1 MQSVLALP
9 LLVKMSPLN
18 TQIQI
23 CLSVSS
29 ILTVFSSMSCRL
41 LLLCI
46 LFLTYFSQVFLK
58 SLYFLFPF
66 LLVCLPLSHL
76 NLTVLFPTCDS
87 LFGCSGLNGIAC
99 HRGLQGDAVCLMSFL
114 LCINLFEYNCIVF
127 PSVPLND
134 I

>member
-9 LLVKMSPLN
+9 LLVKMSPFN

-23 CLSVSS
+23 CLSPSS
-29 ILTVFSSMSCRL
+29 ILTVFSSMSWRL

-46 LFLTYFSQVFLK
+46 LLLTYFSQLFLK

-66 LLVCLPLSHL
+66 LLVCLQLSHL

-87 LFGCSGLNGIAC
+87 RFDCSGLNGIAC
-99 HRGLQGDAVCLMSFL
+99 HRVLQGDTVCLMNSL
-114 LCINLFEYNCIVF
+114 SHINLLEYNCVVS
-127 PSVPLND
+127 PRVPPNS